1 MESQQPPQHTPQLKR
16 HSGPGIAS
24 FIISLV
30 SMLAYI
36 VSVGAMGAI
45 FSSSL
50 NGEGLSWS
58 DSSTTG
64 VTVITIIL
72 IGLFAANLTGIVLGI
87 VGLVLRNR
95 KKIFAILGLSLN
107 TIIILSFG
115 LMFVILMLRAGR
127 G

>member
-1 MESQQPPQHTPQLKR
+1 MEPHPQPPLHKR

-36 VSVGAMGAI
+36 ISVGAMGAI
-45 FSSSL
+45 FAQGLETDSS
-50 NGEGLSWS
+50 WTQ
-58 DSSTTG
+58 SSTTG
-64 VTVITIIL
+64 VTVITMIL
-72 IGLFAANLTGIVLGI
+72 IGLFAANVIGVILGI
-87 VGLVLRNR
+87 VGTVLRNR

-107 TIIILSFG
+107 TIIIFSFG

-127 G
+127 

>member
-1 MESQQPPQHTPQLKR
+1 
-16 HSGPGIAS
+16 
-24 FIISLV
+24 
-30 SMLAYI
+30 MLAYI
-36 VSVGAMGAI
+36 VSVAAMGAI

-50 NGEGLSWS
+50 NGDGLSWS

-72 IGLFAANLTGIVLGI
+72 IGLFAANIIGVILGI
-87 VGLVLRNR
+87 IGLVLRNR

-115 LMFVILMLRAGR
+115 LMFVILMLRVGR

>member
-1 MESQQPPQHTPQLKR
+1 MEPKQPPQHPPQFIR

-36 VSVGAMGAI
+36 VSVAAMGAI

-50 NGEGLSWS
+50 NGDGLSWS

-64 VTVITIIL
+64 VTVITILL
-72 IGLFAANLTGIVLGI
+72 IGLFAANIIGVILGI
-87 VGLVLRNR
+87 IGLVLRNR

-115 LMFVILMLRAGR
+115 LMFVILMLRVGR

>member
-64 VTVITIIL
+64 VTIITIIL
-72 IGLFAANLTGIVLGI
+72 IGLFAANLIGIVLGI

>member
-1 MESQQPPQHTPQLKR
+1 MESHQPPKQPTQYKR
-16 HSGPGIAS
+16 HAGPGIAS

-45 FSSSL
+45 FSKGL
-50 NGEGLSWS
+50 EGDNTWTQ
-58 DSSTTG
+58 SSTTG
-64 VTVITIIL
+64 VTIVTIIL
-72 IGLFAANLTGIVLGI
+72 IGLFAANIIGVILGI
-87 VGLVLRNR
+87 IGLVLRNR

-107 TIIILSFG
+107 TIIIFSFG

>member
-1 MESQQPPQHTPQLKR
+1 MESQQPPQHPPQIKR

-36 VSVGAMGAI
+36 ISVGAMGAI

-50 NGEGLSWS
+50 DGEGLSWS

-64 VTVITIIL
+64 VTIITIIL
-72 IGLFAANLTGIVLGI
+72 IGLFAANIIGIVLGI
-87 VGLVLRNR
+87 IGTVLRNR
-95 KKIFAILGLSLN
+95 KKIFAILGLALN
-107 TIIILSFG
+107 TVIILSFG

>member
-1 MESQQPPQHTPQLKR
+1 MEPHQSPQHLQQQMR
-16 HSGPGIAS
+16 HTGPGIAS

-36 VSVGAMGAI
+36 ISVGAMGAI
-45 FSSSL
+45 FA
-50 NGEGLSWS
+50 NGFANDHSWTQ
-58 DSSTTG
+58 SSTTG
-64 VTVITIIL
+64 VTVVTLIL
-72 IGLFAANLTGIVLGI
+72 IGLFAANILGIVLGI
-87 VGLVLRNR
+87 VGMVIRNR

-127 G
+127 

>member
-1 MESQQPPQHTPQLKR
+1 MESQQPPQHPPQLKR

-24 FIISLV
+24 FIISLI

-72 IGLFAANLTGIVLGI
+72 IGLFAANLIGIVLGI